1 LAVAVLGVFLMASI
15 TGLVLDLVPW
25 TATWPPSDSSVVIS
39 MLLVRLHGHFAAAMI
54 LVFPMVIVRAVL
66 LRRGSSKYAVLIMEV
81 AAFVA
86 LAIALWDPTSL
97 LPWREIPLSP
107 VLSLFSAPDPP
118 PVLHSP
124 FCGLVECER
133 IDTRELLTA
142 GRHLYKALRMR
153 FWFFHAVL
161 VPLALIAVGAVF
173 INWRRSA
180 INERRDSKG

>member
-1 LAVAVLGVFLMASI
+1 
-15 TGLVLDLVPW
+15 
-25 TATWPPSDSSVVIS
+25 
-39 MLLVRLHGHFAAAMI
+39 
-54 LVFPMVIVRAVL
+54 MVIVRAVL

-97 LPWREIPLSP
+97 SPWREIQLSS
-107 VLSLFSAPDPP
+107 VLSLFSAPDAP

-133 IDTRELLTA
+133 MDARELLTA
-142 GRHLYKALRMR
+142 GRLISKVSLMR

-161 VPLALIAVGAVF
+161 VPLALIAVGAGF
-173 INWRRSA
+173 IHWRPSA
-180 INERRDSKG
+180 INERRDPKG